1 MMLALVLNIDSRI
14 LAALLIGFIVS
25 YLLSYLL
32 HRFDVLPRL
41 LNWTAEWLWRR
52 GKPISIS
59 ILGIE
64 FGIRARKRENGT
76 TEKNEEKQ

>member
-14 LAALLIGFIVS
+14 LAALLIGFIV
-25 YLLSYLL
+25 SYLL